1 MLDATHALGL
11 WRRAKETVMDA
22 LVSVEWLVAHRGA
35 RDLHILDATY
45 LPFEPERDAGADYLA
60 GHIPHARFLHLATLA
75 DVADPR
81 PTMAPDLDQFQMRM
95 SALGVR
101 REESIVLYDDS
112 PHHTSARAWW
122 LFRLFGAERV
132 AILDGGLAAWRAA
145 GLPLE
150 TGKGD
155 FTAIPADATGFV
167 HRDERMIRALD
178 QVRALVDAPVEQLVD
193 ARGAARFTGAEV
205 DPRPGVA
212 SGHIPG
218 SVNLPYGRL
227 FDAGGLWKRGEALA
241 AAFAEA
247 GVDPARPLVFTCGSG
262 ITAAGLLFGAHL
274 LGRDDTALYD
284 GSWSEWGADPAT
296 PKATGAA

>member
-1 MLDATHALGL
+1 
-11 WRRAKETVMDA
+11 MDA
-22 LVSVEWLVAHRGA
+22 LVSVEWLAAHRGA

-45 LPFEPERDAGADYLA
+45 LPFEPGRDAEAEYRA
-60 GHIPHARFLHLATLA
+60 GHIPGARFLHLATLA
-75 DVADPR
+75 DRADPR
-81 PTMAPDLDQFQMRM
+81 PAMAPGLPDFQDRM
-95 SALGVR
+95 AALGVR
-101 REESIVLYDDS
+101 REESILLYDNS

-150 TGKGD
+150 TGEGEHA
-155 FTAIPADATGFV
+155 AIPPEATGFV
-167 HRDERMIRALD
+167 HRDDRMIRALD
-178 QVRALVDAPVEQLVD
+178 QVRALVDDPREQLVD
-193 ARGAARFTGAEV
+193 ARGAPRFSGVEG
-205 DPRPGVA
+205 DPRPGIA

-227 FDAGGLWKRGEALA
+227 FDDDGLWKRGDALA

-284 GSWSEWGADPAT
+284 GSWSEWGADPST
-296 PKATGAA
+296 PKATA